1 MFTLIKREITDH
13 IPFLLLAVVLVAT
26 MVGLL
31 MYFTY
36 ADADEEMFAVL
47 ISFGLFALAGCC
59 SMGIAQVYGDRA
71 NKISPFLATLPVTRA
86 QILTAR
92 LATGV
97 LAILIVLLPT
107 VIAATVVLDRYMPPL
122 FFYWRGIVQI
132 SLTFFLVALACYCF
146 GLLIGSST
154 RKLLLIAAC
163 LAVPFL
169 MMTLVAVKG
178 FGPQAMA
185 VLGLLIFAAV
195 VRVVT
200 KFSSTPL

>member
-13 IPFLLLAVVLVAT
+13 IPHLILAVALTAT

-31 MYFTY
+31 VYFTLV
-36 ADADEEMFAVL
+36 DLDEGVGVL
-47 ISFGLFALAGCC
+47 VSLGLFALVGCC

-71 NKISPFLATLPVTRA
+71 NKISPFLVTLPVTRA

-107 VIAATVVLDRYMPPL
+107 VIAATVLLDRYVPPL

-132 SLTFFLVALACYCF
+132 SLTLFLVALACYCL

-154 RKLLLIAAC
+154 RKLMLVAGC

-169 MMTLVAVKG
+169 MMILVAVKG

-185 VLGLLIFAAV
+185 VLGLLILAAV
-195 VRVVT
+195 ARIVT
-200 KFSSTPL
+200 KFISTPL

>member
-13 IPFLLLAVVLVAT
+13 IPHLILAVALAAT

-31 MYFTY
+31 VYFTLV
-36 ADADEEMFAVL
+36 DLDEGVAVL
-47 ISFGLFALAGCC
+47 VSLGLFAIAGCC

-71 NKISPFLATLPVTRA
+71 NKISPFLVTLPVTRA

-92 LATGV
+92 LVTGV

-107 VIAATVVLDRYMPPL
+107 VIAATVLLDRYVPAL
-122 FFYWRGIVQI
+122 FFYWQAIVEV
-132 SLTFFLVALACYCF
+132 SLTLFLVALACYCL

-154 RKLLLIAAC
+154 RKLLLVAAC
-163 LAVPFL
+163 LLVPFL

-185 VLGLLIFAAV
+185 VLGLLILAAV